1 MSMKFYTD
9 KRAFLFIILLFFII
23 PNTLAQKKYIAKC
36 TIKSEYKKKG
46 VCFSDKRFKNLK
58 IVSPISINNQTNFSY
73 SSASILWSQGGS
85 FNSSQKIL
93 YRIVNKNSNLGLVFN
108 PSDFNLLSKP
118 DNVIY
123 SYINSPKVYASKIF
137 EDQVTIGSLLGG
149 ICKYNGKLTFQVTT
163 YDATEISDISV
174 PSCTNCNSGNTHCI
188 SSKNDNININ
198 LSAVNPGNSYLYLR
212 VYTADQTLIKEKYIG
227 PYSSAKSVKFSDLNL
242 QYHWGKDV
250 WFQIR
255 SYLGGQSILS
265 DKFEATFF
273 RKIPEPTI
281 NVRQRACEPHVLFD
295 MTLDNETI
303 NKLKTNPNSYK
314 FRISGDNENL
324 SNVYKLEKYGNIVG
338 NTITLVGG
346 GSDESGNQGDY
357 FVPVDGQ
364 SYTIQIYQNVH
375 ENSTPSMSTI
385 TCARNI
391 ENVSL
396 GTTPDPIIFSN
407 TLIEYT
413 FTDWQN
419 TTHTYHIT
427 RNGLNDGKV
436 TLSLT
441 GNNIRLNRFQ
451 VRKNNNPFWQNINVQ
466 PDIHGSYLYQNL
478 DAAVYHI
485 RAIDSD
491 GCPSEETE
499 FELIQPDFLVINDI
513 NSTLVSCH
521 ENNTGTGSHSD
532 AMINTFW
539 KGGIGTYNVS
549 VKNADSELVFEEDS
563 INTYKEQTLDT
574 LSAGTYQIKVS
585 DNFGAEAT
593 GNITIK
599 SNPEMILSGI
609 ATDCRCNGDGNGT
622 IKLSV
627 ENKTTEYVHFYL
639 NNQNE
644 TYTDEDTI
652 SYNSLGTGNYT
663 VSVINTKG
671 CEDIINNLHI
681 NQPDILELSGTTTNP
696 ICYNSYEGSIT
707 TTAVGGNGNY
717 QYLWSD
723 GETTPNIYNLNSGIY
738 TLTVTDAE
746 NCSNQETFEIIPPHA
761 PSAGWEETSA
771 ILCTGNNLTL
781 DGGNFVSYE
790 WQKDGTT
797 VSTERNYTLRETG
810 IYTLTIEN
818 EAGCVSTDTFKLEVS
833 DHTLDAV
840 LLLQDTAEVNKLTE
854 VIDVTWPIPDSINWF
869 FDKPVVLDESGTW
882 YQQFLSE
889 EEELLT
895 VTLRAWSDGC
905 YSDSS
910 KTIIIVGNK
919 NIQEKQIFGKNPLI
933 LGFKIYPNPNNGDFR
948 LAVKLSR
955 QADIQLKIFSLIKSF
970 MLYNEVYK
978 GLKYYEIPYHLNN
991 LTKGTY
997 IVILTAENERQS
1009 LKFIVK

>member
-1 MSMKFYTD
+1 MKFYTD

-36 TIKSEYKKKG
+36 TIKSEYKKTG

-149 ICKYNGKLTFQVTT
+149 ICKYKGTLTFQVTT

-198 LSAVNPGNSYLYLR
+198 LSAVNPGSSYLYLR

-295 MTLDNETI
+295 MTLDDETI
-303 NKLKTNPNSYK
+303 NDIQNYE
-314 FRISGDNENL
+314 FRICKEGDEST
-324 SNVYKLEKYGNIVG
+324 SNVYELNIKATNL
-338 NTITLVGG
+338 NTITLEANNFVPDDTTNYIIQIYRDVHGSSPPNMADISCARNMIVSLGNTPHQLILMNYPEKYRFTDNYGITHTFHITLNG
-346 GSDESGNQGDY
+346 GSDGKVLFIIDN
-357 FVPVDGQ
+357 
-364 SYTIQIYQNVH
+364 
-375 ENSTPSMSTI
+375 
-385 TCARNI
+385 
-391 ENVSL
+391 
-396 GTTPDPIIFSN
+396 GTRDRVNHFIFSKDN
-407 TLIEYT
+407 GIWKNCTDIDNVDSDKYFLKNLSAGFYQFKIIDTDECESQMTSFNLVEPAPLI
-413 FTDWQN
+413 
-419 TTHTYHIT
+419 
-427 RNGLNDGKV
+427 
-436 TLSLT
+436 
-441 GNNIRLNRFQ
+441 
-451 VRKNNNPFWQNINVQ
+451 
-466 PDIHGSYLYQNL
+466 
-478 DAAVYHI
+478 
-485 RAIDSD
+485 IDS
-491 GCPSEETE
+491 TH
-499 FELIQPDFLVINDI
+499 
-513 NSTLVSCH
+513 STLVSCH
-521 ENNTGTGSHSD
+521 QNNTGSHSD
-532 AMINTFW
+532 ALIKAFW

-563 INTYKEQTLDT
+563 INTYEKQTLDT

-599 SNPEMILSGI
+599 SNPKMILSGI

-681 NQPDILELSGTTTNP
+681 DQPDILELSGTTTNP

-707 TTAVGGNGNY
+707 TTTVGGNGNY

-723 GETTPNIYNLNSGIY
+723 GESNPNIYNLNSGIY

-781 DGGNFVSYE
+781 DGGNFVSCE
-790 WQKDGTT
+790 WQKDGTP

-810 IYTLTIEN
+810 TYTLTIED

-869 FDKPVVLDESGTW
+869 FNKPVVLDESGTW

-919 NIQEKQIFGKNPLI
+919 NIQEKQISGENPLI